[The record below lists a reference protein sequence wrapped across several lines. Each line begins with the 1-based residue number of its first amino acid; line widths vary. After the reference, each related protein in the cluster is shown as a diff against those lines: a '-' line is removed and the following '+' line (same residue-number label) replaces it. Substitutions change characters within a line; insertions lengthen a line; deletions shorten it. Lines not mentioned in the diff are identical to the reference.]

1 MDVHCGI
8 VCRTVRLLFVGIAVG
23 VLGLSIGCGSG
34 DTATQLSQESETED
48 GEESTA
54 EYRVVLGNALSD
66 TLSGNADFG
75 RVVEPE
81 TDNYRFVIRLATG
94 FDFAGGIII
103 ARSDTTLPQAGEY
116 AIQTPTDTL
125 TAAQPSEFALYYRE
139 GMLRELRATQGTLT
153 LSTVTDSL
161 IVGRF
166 DVRLRGSVANLNVSD
181 GTAEVHA
188 VGRFRADKDLGGYV
202 IGL

>member
-1 MDVHCGI
+1 MGA
-8 VCRTVRLLFVGIAVG
+8 RTAVVAVRFMVIGIAAV
-23 VLGLSIGCGSG
+23 VVGLSAGCGSG
-34 DTATQLSQESETED
+34 DSATQLTQASGAED

-75 RVVEPE
+75 IVVEPA
-81 TDNYRFVIRLATG
+81 TGTYRFVIRLATG

-103 ARSDTTLPQAGEY
+103 ARSDTTLPQTGDY
-116 AIQTPTDTL
+116 NIRTSTDTL
-125 TAAQPSEFALYYRE
+125 TAGQPGEFAMFYRE

-153 LSTVTDSL
+153 LSSVTDSL
-161 IVGRF
+161 ITGRF
-166 DVRLRGSVANLNVSD
+166 DVILRGTVANLNVED